1 MLCLALFSAC
11 SSNEQVI
18 PQNPQDENS
27 TIVDLGN
34 VKFDISELPFGEDT
48 EDKTRTAEQPLMA
61 DTVVLSKS
69 VEAEVTLERERT
81 PVTRGVK
88 HGLSDGAYRLV
99 VYQANVFKTQVGFTI
114 AGGKITYLEKLILN
128 DGNYDFYCCKE
139 TGRSPGSGITT
150 AYFSSLNGTMPSQ
163 QQPAVRTGHGRQAE
177 PIITQTRPTTA
188 LRATSVKFI
197 LLSTGPTLI
206 AKR

>member
-1 MLCLALFSAC
+1 MLCLTLFSAC

-69 VEAEVTLERERT
+69 VPILYLPQEA
-81 PVTRGVK
+81 
-88 HGLSDGAYRLV
+88 
-99 VYQANVFKTQVGFTI
+99 
-114 AGGKITYLEKLILN
+114 
-128 DGNYDFYCCKE
+128 
-139 TGRSPGSGITT
+139 
-150 AYFSSLNGTMPSQ
+150 
-163 QQPAVRTGHGRQAE
+163 
-177 PIITQTRPTTA
+177 
-188 LRATSVKFI
+188 
-197 LLSTGPTLI
+197 
-206 AKR
+206 